1 VIPPDSTLSTLSTPP
16 PGHVEWLAKQ
26 ERTRKL
32 RADLKA
38 ARDAGKAIRHAQ
50 RLEQIRRRDQMTTI
64 TAERITTCRY
74 LRRNG
79 ELCTAE
85 ALDPEG
91 NILICMKHA
100 GRVMEMVRTRRAAR

>member
-1 VIPPDSTLSTLSTPP
+1 
-16 PGHVEWLAKQ
+16 
-26 ERTRKL
+26 
-32 RADLKA
+32 
-38 ARDAGKAIRHAQ
+38 
-50 RLEQIRRRDQMTTI
+50 MTTI